1 MQQLVFITG
10 STGLIGGHLLVGLHK
25 RNYKV
30 RALIRKSSS
39 FNQLQLICDFHG
51 VSFEVLHDTVEWV
64 EGDTLDFVGLHEL
77 MKDVAEVFHCAAMVS
92 FNQKNS
98 DELLRTNVQGTSNM
112 VDAAIDCGVKRF
124 CFISSI
130 AALGSEK
137 NNGFI
142 DEFSFRDPHK
152 ITSSYTESKYLSELE
167 VWRGSTE
174 GLDVVILNPGVVLG
188 PGNPDKGSLLFFKVA
203 KKGMP
208 FYTEATTGY
217 VDVRD
222 IARAAIELMTRGIFG
237 KRFVLVSENIDNK
250 RLFTLIANG
259 FGKRGPVFLAGKTIL
274 YFGAFISNIVGLL
287 SGTTPQLTRDTV
299 RSAQHP
305 QRFTSKQIKE
315 VLNFEFIPI
324 EQTVIDTVGFM
335 KKHNL

>member
-1 MQQLVFITG
+1 MQQLVFLTG
-10 STGLIGGHLLVGLHK
+10 STGLIGGHLLVGLYK

-77 MKDVAEVFHCAAMVS
+77 MKGVDEVFHCAAMVS
-92 FNQKNS
+92 FNQKNR
-98 DELLRTNVQGTSNM
+98 DEILRINVQGTSNM
-112 VDAAIDCGVKRF
+112 VDASIDCGVKRF

-142 DEFSFRDPHK
+142 DEFSLRDPYK
-152 ITSSYTESKYLSELE
+152 ITSSYSESKYLSELE

-250 RLFTLIANG
+250 RLFTLIANC
-259 FGKRGPVFLAGKTIL
+259 FGKKGPIFLAGKTIL
-274 YFGAFISNIVGLL
+274 YFGVFISRIASILTG
-287 SGTTPQLTRDTV
+287 STPQLTFDTV
-299 RSAQHP
+299 KSAQHP
-305 QRFTSKQIKE
+305 QRFSSKQIKE

-324 EQTVIDTVGFM
+324 EQTVSDTVGFI

>member
-1 MQQLVFITG
+1 MQQLVFLTG
-10 STGLIGGHLLVGLHK
+10 STGLIGGHLLVGLYK

-39 FNQLQLICDFHG
+39 FIQLKLICDFYG
-51 VSFEVLHDTVEWV
+51 VSFEELHDSVEWV

-77 MKDVAEVFHCAAMVS
+77 MKGVDDVFHCAAMVS
-92 FNQKNS
+92 FNQKNRN
-98 DELLRTNVQGTSNM
+98 EILRINVQGTSNM
-112 VDAAIDCGVKRF
+112 VDTSIDCGVKRF

-137 NNGFI
+137 NNGLI
-142 DEFSFRDPHK
+142 DEYSLRDPYK
-152 ITSSYTESKYLSELE
+152 ITSSYSESKYLSELE

-203 KKGMP
+203 KKGIP

-250 RLFTLIANG
+250 RLFTLIANS
-259 FGKRGPVFLAGKTIL
+259 FGKKGPVFLAGKTIL
-274 YFGAFISNIVGLL
+274 YFAVFISRIVSILTGN
-287 SGTTPQLTRDTV
+287 TPQLTFDTV

-305 QRFTSKQIKE
+305 QRFSSKQIKE

-324 EQTVIDTVGFM
+324 EQTVGDTVGFI

>member
-10 STGLIGGHLLVGLHK
+10 STGLVGGHLLVGLYK
-25 RNYKV
+25 RNYKI
-30 RALIRKSSS
+30 RALIRESSS
-39 FNQLQLICDFHG
+39 YSQLRLICDFNE
-51 VSFEVLHDTVEWV
+51 VSFEKLYNSVEWV

-77 MKDVAEVFHCAAMVS
+77 MKDVDEVFHCAAMVS
-92 FNQKNS
+92 FNQKNRN
-98 DELLRTNVQGTSNM
+98 ELLRTNVQGTSNM
-112 VDAAIDCGVKRF
+112 VDAAIDCRVKRF

-130 AALGSEK
+130 AALGSEE

-188 PGNPDKGSLLFFKVA
+188 PGIPDKGSLLFFKVA

-222 IARAAIELMTRGIFG
+222 IARAAIELMRKGIFG
-237 KRFVLVSENIDNK
+237 KRFVLVSENIENK

-259 FGKRGPVFLAGKTIL
+259 FGKNGPIFLAGKSIL
-274 YFGAFISNIVGLL
+274 YFGVFISRIAGIL
-287 SGTTPQLTRDTV
+287 SGNTPQLTLDTI

-305 QRFTSKQIKE
+305 QRFSSKQIKE
-315 VLNFEFIPI
+315 VLNFVFIPI
-324 EQTVIDTVGFM
+324 EQTVSDTVSFI
-335 KKHNL
+335 KKNNL